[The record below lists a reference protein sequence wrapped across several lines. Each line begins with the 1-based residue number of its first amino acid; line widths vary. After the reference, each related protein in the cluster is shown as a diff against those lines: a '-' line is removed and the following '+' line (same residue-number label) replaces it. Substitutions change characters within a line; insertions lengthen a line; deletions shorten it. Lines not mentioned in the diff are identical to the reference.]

1 VQKKTK
7 GKLFIISAPSGA
19 GKTTLCQELSRITPN
34 LKHSVS
40 YTTRAA
46 RPGET
51 NGVHYNFISER
62 QFKKMVE
69 RDEFAEWAV
78 VHGNLYGTTI
88 ADLEKMRKDGC
99 DVILDIDTQG
109 AAQIRRK
116 FKDGIYIFILPPSM
130 SVLEERLK
138 NRMSDSDLEIKK
150 RLERAK
156 EEITR
161 YPEYDF
167 IVINDEFD
175 KALDKLKSIV
185 ITKRIETENIDP
197 AWIEENF
204 YRR

>member
-1 VQKKTK
+1 MQKETK

-19 GKTTLCQELSRITPN
+19 GKTTLCQELSRIVPN

-51 NGVHYNFISER
+51 NGAHYNFISER

-69 RDEFAEWAV
+69 RGEFAEWAV
-78 VHGNLYGTTI
+78 VHGNLYGTAI

-116 FKDGIYIFILPPSM
+116 FNDGIYIFILPPSI

-138 NRMSDSDLEIKK
+138 KRMSDSDLEIKR

-175 KALDKLKSIV
+175 NALDKLKSIV
-185 ITKRIETENIDP
+185 IAKRIETKNIDP

>member
-1 VQKKTK
+1 MQKKTK

>member
-1 VQKKTK
+1 MQKKTK

-69 RDEFAEWAV
+69 RGEFAEWAV